1 MTPDSHAQ
9 EFISTVK
16 LEDTE
21 RVFLKQIFYGYE
33 RYKGFLKT
41 SNNVIFN
48 MYSGTTNRK
57 NDSTLFAIFT
67 YIICFRLDELPFAE
81 FKKMVLSQDLV
92 KMNVLLNFIFDFELL
107 KEKVFEGWSEYL
119 EVSYIEEKIIPALIN
134 RKEKCMDLILKVA
147 EGATGKRQEVMTDTM
162 QSID

>member
-9 EFISTVK
+9 EYISHLK

-33 RYKGFLKT
+33 RYKGFVKT
-41 SNNVIFN
+41 SNNVIFSL
-48 MYSGTTNRK
+48 YSSSTNRK
-57 NDSTLFAIFT
+57 NDSTLFGIFT

-92 KMNVLLNFIFDFELL
+92 KMNVLLT
-107 KEKVFEGWSEYL
+107 Y
-119 EVSYIEEKIIPALIN
+119 
-134 RKEKCMDLILKVA
+134 
-147 EGATGKRQEVMTDTM
+147 
-162 QSID
+162 